1 MAAGHPPNSQA
12 LLGNDPL
19 ADAAHSLLRRSSPR
33 TSDNRRQTDSG
44 PSTRIDTYWS
54 HQRPPVD
61 RLSGF
66 FSAAP
71 TLEHLKLPLSFFSKE
86 ERGLPL
92 WPLYSALCELLHPA
106 PGRRCFSRAWSAAL
120 VSSAARASPLRPSPL
135 PREQPSPASFPW
147 FLQLSPIGSHLPG
160 GPPSQGS
167 LSHAATACAA
177 LRSTVIHA
185 PLVWL
190 SVGVCLQTPCG
201 LGLGVTTESSAWQV
215 GPRPA
220 DGTAS
225 LTPSPAVP
233 SLASNRPPI
242 FPFKIYT
249 SPKFLPSHALHQP

>member
-54 HQRPPVD
+54 HQRSPVD

-106 PGRRCFSRAWSAAL
+106 PGRRCFSRAWSAA
-120 VSSAARASPLRPSPL
+120 
-135 PREQPSPASFPW
+135 W
-147 FLQLSPIGSHLPG
+147 FLLQ
-160 GPPSQGS
+160 
-167 LSHAATACAA
+167 
-177 LRSTVIHA
+177 HA
-185 PLVWL
+185 PL
-190 SVGVCLQTPCG
+190 PCVLLLCHG
-201 LGLGVTTESSAWQV
+201 NSHHPPPFRGFC
-215 GPRPA
+215 
-220 DGTAS
+220 S
-225 LTPSPAVP
+225 LVP
-233 SLASNRPPI
+233 SVP
-242 FPFKIYT
+242 T
-249 SPKFLPSHALHQP
+249 SPVAHQVKAPFHMQPQPVQLLGQR